1 MAYKARKTVRRTVLG
16 NMLRRA
22 RRAAEVKVEAVVQA
36 TGISQPV
43 IYRQEDGIAPVPV
56 EKIPVLAELY
66 KVSDPDEI
74 AKWEKWAHLANA
86 RGVWGPYGNSLGPS
100 FEDYADVESLALE
113 IRAFEP
119 LAIHGL
125 LQTARYSEEA
135 ISTSLDVQLT
145 PSPERLKF
153 REARKA
159 ILTRTDPAPPLL
171 SVVLGEAAVLTPPS
185 AIDKTAH
192 IEQIRHL
199 LDLGETSAT
208 IQVLPMDT
216 GLHAGLAGAFSILTL
231 DDGVDIGFRD
241 GYGDGIFDDDPDRV
255 RSYRTTYERLIGQAL
270 SPVNT
275 RRYLHGLLS
284 KLGSH

>member
-22 RRAAEVKVEAVVQA
+22 REAAEVKVETVVQA
-36 TGISQPV
+36 TGMSQPV
-43 IYRQEDGIAPVPV
+43 VYRQEGGVAPVPV
-56 EKIPVLAELY
+56 DKIPVLAELY
-66 KVSDPDEI
+66 KVTDPDEI
-74 AKWEKWAHLANA
+74 AKWEKWARLANDKGA
-86 RGVWGPYGNSLGPS
+86 WSPYGNSLGPS
-100 FEDYADVESLALE
+100 FEDYADVESLATE

-135 ISTSLDVQLT
+135 ISTSLDVQVT
-145 PSPERLKF
+145 PSPERMKF

-159 ILTRTDPAPPLL
+159 ILTRTDPAPPRL

-185 AIDKTAH
+185 ATDKAAH
-192 IEQIRHL
+192 IEQIQHL
-199 LDLGETSAT
+199 LNLGETAAT
-208 IQVLPMDT
+208 VQILLMES
-216 GLHAGLAGAFSILTL
+216 GLHAGLAGAFSVLTL

-241 GYGDGIFDDDPDRV
+241 GYGEGLFDDDPDRV
-255 RSYRTTYERLIGQAL
+255 RSLRTTYERLIGQAL
-270 SPVNT
+270 SPVDT

-284 KLGSH
+284 KLGSK